1 MTRYLGWMFL
11 LASVPAT
18 LAGAEGRYI
27 VRTSDGISSLLNV
40 CRLVGCNVV
49 RTLDGTLNRLF
60 LVTTPLELPLSV
72 LRPVLQLTGKLV
84 SIELD
89 INISLGTSGKLV
101 SVPDG
106 LNDRTLVD
114 LLGSPVWNGY
124 ASQPA
129 SGIVRLPE
137 ARAQYGA
144 RGGGT
149 VAVIDTGID
158 STHPAL
164 RSVVLTGYDFL
175 SNQPGAN
182 TEGGVQQSTAAVLDG
197 GGGIGLLNQATA
209 AVLSLPLLSFLSLQE
224 NQAVGHGTEVAG
236 LIHLV
241 APRAMLL
248 PLRAFR
254 PDGTGYLSDVLRALY
269 YATANN
275 ANIVNMSFSFGGYS
289 PEFRQAVDYAQRR
302 GLVLVASAGNNG
314 SDQAVY
320 PAAFPGVIGVGST
333 NSFDQR
339 SSFSNYGSQLVWV
352 AAPGE
357 QLITSYPYS
366 TYSAVSGT
374 SFSTAIVSG
383 TVSLMLD
390 RGQTVNQTQA
400 RDALAQARWISS
412 QMGNGRLDM
421 VRALG
426 KAFGSW

>member
-11 LASVPAT
+11 LASAPAAI
-18 LAGAEGRYI
+18 AGTEGRYI
-27 VRTSDGISSLLNV
+27 VRTSDGVSSLLNV

-49 RTLDGTLNRLF
+49 RTLDGTLGRLF
-60 LVTTPLELPLSV
+60 LITTPLEIPLSV

-89 INISLGTSGKLV
+89 VQISFGTTAKLEQ
-101 SVPDG
+101 VPAG

-114 LLGSPVWNGY
+114 LLGSAVWNGY

-137 ARAQYGA
+137 ARSQYGV

-149 VAVIDTGID
+149 IAVIDTGID
-158 STHPAL
+158 SAHPAL

-175 SNQPGAN
+175 TNQPGAT

-197 GGGIGLLNQATA
+197 GGGIGLVNQATA
-209 AVLSLPLLSFLSLQE
+209 AVLSLPLLSALSLPDNE
-224 NQAVGHGTEVAG
+224 ALGHGTEVAG

-248 PLRAFR
+248 PLRAFK
-254 PDGTGYLSDVLRALY
+254 PDGSGFLSDVLRALY
-269 YATANN
+269 YATSNN
-275 ANIVNMSFSFGGYS
+275 ANIVNMSFSFGAYS
-289 PEFRQAVDYAQRR
+289 PEFRHAVDYAQRR

-314 SDQAVY
+314 NDRPVY

-357 QLITSYPYS
+357 QLITTYPYG
-366 TYSAVSGT
+366 TYAATSGT
-374 SFSTAIVSG
+374 SFSAAIVSG
-383 TVSLMLD
+383 TVALMLD
-390 RGQTVNQTQA
+390 RGHRVNQTEA
-400 RDALAQARWISS
+400 REALSQARWVSP
-412 QMGNGRLDM
+412 QLGNGRLDV

-426 KAFGSW
+426 RLFGSW